1 MQLVLP
7 DPDVAIMA
15 AGVVRFM
22 AVVLL
27 IGGKMQKEIA
37 GTGGERRT
45 ESFEPL
51 LDYSFLPLVV
61 PDSDFAVIHDEPFF
75 TIVYEE
81 GEFRGTVVDATL
93 DRLERARE
101 IASRYNLQIDHV
113 RCDHY
118 TNFMLHL
125 TERTAPN
132 Q

>member
-27 IGGKMQKEIA
+27 LGGKMQKEIA

-45 ESFEPL
+45 EQF
-51 LDYSFLPLVV
+51 DYSFLPLVV
-61 PDSDFAVIHDEPFF
+61 PDSDFAVIHDEPFL
-75 TIVYEE
+75 TIVFED
-81 GEFRGTVVDATL
+81 GEFRGTIVDATL
-93 DRLERARE
+93 DRLEKARE

-113 RCDHY
+113 RCDYY
-118 TNFMLHL
+118 TSFMLHL
-125 TERTAPN
+125 SERKAPN